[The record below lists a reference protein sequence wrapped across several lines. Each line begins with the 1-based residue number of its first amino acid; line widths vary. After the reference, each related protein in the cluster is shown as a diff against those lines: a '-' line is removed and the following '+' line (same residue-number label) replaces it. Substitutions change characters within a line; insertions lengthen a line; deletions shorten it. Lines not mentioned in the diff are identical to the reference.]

1 MNARLEKVRDF
12 LREQELDAVLVTKLE
27 NLQYFSGF
35 TGDDSLLLLSEDT
48 AELVTDFRYTEQAAE
63 QTADFAVI
71 EHKHGLL
78 KMAAERI
85 LHHGWK
91 CVGFEGADLC
101 YDDFA
106 ALYKML
112 PETEFHKTV
121 KLDVLRV
128 LKDETEISYIR
139 KAVEISDRAFSHIL
153 TFLRPGIS
161 EIDVAAELEDF
172 MRRAGSERP
181 AFTTIVASG
190 QRGSLPHGFATEKL
204 IVAGEFVTMDFGA
217 VYKGYHSDIT
227 RTVCIGKA
235 DAKQREIYDIVLQAQ
250 QLGVREIQTGRS
262 GKAIDAS
269 VRRFLFDAGYARYF
283 GHGLGHSVGLEI
295 HEEPR
300 LSPSSTCEALEKNM
314 VITVEPGVYIPGW
327 GGIRIE
333 DTVLVTSSGGVSLT
347 QSNKQFMEIF

>member
-1 MNARLEKVRDF
+1 
-12 LREQELDAVLVTKLE
+12 
-27 NLQYFSGF
+27 
-35 TGDDSLLLLSEDT
+35 
-48 AELVTDFRYTEQAAE
+48 
-63 QTADFAVI
+63 
-71 EHKHGLL
+71 
-78 KMAAERI
+78 
-85 LHHGWK
+85 
-91 CVGFEGADLC
+91 
-101 YDDFA
+101 
-106 ALYKML
+106 
-112 PETEFHKTV
+112 
-121 KLDVLRV
+121 
-128 LKDETEISYIR
+128 
-139 KAVEISDRAFSHIL
+139 
-153 TFLRPGIS
+153 
-161 EIDVAAELEDF
+161 

-347 QSNKQFMEIF
+347 QSNKQFVEIF